1 MNFLTILFAKVF
13 SFIFGLVGTF
23 SVQDVC
29 SLYFDEPEV
38 PEELRNLSEK

>member
-1 MNFLTILFAKVF
+1 MNLLTMLFAKVF

-29 SLYFDEPEV
+29 SFYFDEPEV
-38 PEELRNLSEK
+38 PKELQDLSKK

>member
-1 MNFLTILFAKVF
+1 MNLLSVLFAKVF

-38 PEELRNLSEK
+38 PEELQNLSDK